1 MVENNKIY
9 NEDCL
14 KTLKSMEDNSVDL
27 ILTSPPY
34 NIGIDYD
41 SYDDKKPWKE
51 YYDWCK
57 EWLTECYRV
66 LKSDGRIAIDHYLS
80 LGTAQYRTAPI
91 AKLYNIMDDIG
102 FNHHS
107 IAVWTDITLAKR
119 TAWGSWLSAS
129 SPYINSPYEGVL
141 IDYKDTWK
149 KENKGVSTIEK
160 EDFIK
165 LTRGIWNIKTET
177 KGLTKANFSVDFAS
191 KIINLLSYEGDVVY
205 DPFMGSGTT
214 AIACIRSGRKYIG
227 SEISPNYW
235 EIANDRIKVETM
247 HNKLF

>member
-1 MVENNKIY
+1 MQKTNIIH

-41 SYDDKKPWKE
+41 TYDDKKDWKE
-51 YYDWCK
+51 YYKWCG
-57 EWLTECYRV
+57 EWLEQCYRV

-80 LGTAQYRTAPI
+80 LGTAEYRTAPI

-102 FNHHS
+102 FKHHS

-141 IDYKDTWK
+141 IDYKDKWK
-149 KENKGVSTIEK
+149 KENKGESTIKK

-165 LTRGIWNIKTET
+165 LTRGIWDIKTET
-177 KGLTKANFSVDFAS
+177 RGLTKANFSIDFAS
-191 KIINLLSYEGDVVY
+191 KIINLLSYEGDIVY

>member
-14 KTLKSMEDNSVDL
+14 KTLKLMEDNSVDL

-41 SYDDKKPWKE
+41 TYDDKKDWKE
-51 YYDWCK
+51 YYKWCG
-57 EWLTECYRV
+57 EWLEQCYRV

-80 LGTAQYRTAPI
+80 LGTGEYRTAPI

-102 FNHHS
+102 FKHHS
-107 IAVWTDITLAKR
+107 IAVWTDITLARR

-141 IDYKDTWK
+141 IDYKDKWK
-149 KENKGVSTIEK
+149 KENKGESTIKK

-165 LTRGIWNIKTET
+165 LTRGVWDIKTET
-177 KGLTKANFSVDFAS
+177 RGLTKANFSIDFAS
-191 KIINLLSYEGDVVY
+191 KIINLLSYKDDVVY

-235 EIANDRIKVETM
+235 EVANDRIKVETM

>member
-1 MVENNKIY
+1 MKTNIIH

-14 KTLKSMEDNSVDL
+14 KTLKSMEDNSIDL

-41 SYDDKKPWKE
+41 SYDDKKDWKE
-51 YYDWCK
+51 YYKWCG
-57 EWLTECYRV
+57 EWLEQGYRV

-80 LGTAQYRTAPI
+80 LGTAQFRTAPI

-102 FNHHS
+102 FKHHS
-107 IAVWTDITLAKR
+107 IAVWTDITLSKR

-141 IDYKDTWK
+141 IDYKENWK
-149 KENKGVSTIEK
+149 KENKGISTIEK

-165 LTRGIWNIKTET
+165 LTRGIWNIKTEN

-191 KIINLLSYEGDVVY
+191 KIINLLSYEGDIVY

-214 AIACIRSGRKYIG
+214 AIACIRNNRQYIG
-227 SEISPNYW
+227 SEISTNYW
-235 EIANDRIKVETM
+235 EIANDRIKIETM